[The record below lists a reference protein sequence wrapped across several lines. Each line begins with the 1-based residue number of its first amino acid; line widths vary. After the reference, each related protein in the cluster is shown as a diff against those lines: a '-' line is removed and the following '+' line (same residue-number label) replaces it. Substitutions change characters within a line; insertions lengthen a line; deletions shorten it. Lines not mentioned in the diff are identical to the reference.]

1 MKLEDVR
8 LHDPDSFVDRFPYE
22 MLDTLRREAPVY
34 RHPDDITGEPFWAV
48 TKHDN
53 VVRISRDPKHFS
65 SEERTALFREPEGE
79 DELSQQQLL
88 MLNMDPPGHTRVR
101 SIINKGFT
109 PRMIGRLED
118 RIRDFADA
126 IIDRALEKGE
136 GDFVEFISAE
146 LPLEVIAELM
156 GAPLEDRAQIFE
168 MSNRLIGFDDPEFQT
183 TPEDA
188 QIAAGEMYMYA
199 EGMRQRREEDP
210 QDDLIT
216 KLAHAEVDGHKLN
229 EIEFDLFFLLL
240 AVAGNETT
248 RNAISNGMLAF
259 FEHPDQ
265 WARLKADPSLVET
278 AADEVIRW
286 AHPVIQFRRT
296 AMDDMEIRGHQI
308 AKGDKVVIYYASA
321 NRDEEVFDDPYTFNV
336 GRDPNPHISF
346 GGGGPHYCLG
356 SHLAKLEVRIIFE
369 RVAER
374 LPDITQ
380 TGPARRLRSN
390 FINGIKELPVRFA

>member
-8 LHDPDSFVDRFPYE
+8 LHDPDAFVDRFPYE

-34 RHPDDITGEPFWAV
+34 RHPDDINGVPFWAV
-48 TKHDN
+48 TKHDD

-79 DELSQQQLL
+79 DELTQQQLL
-88 MLNMDPPGHTRVR
+88 MLNMDPPNHTRVR

-109 PRMIGRLED
+109 PRMIGRLEA
-118 RIRDFADA
+118 RIREFADA

-183 TPEDA
+183 SPDDA
-188 QIAAGEMYMYA
+188 QIAAAEMYVYA
-199 EGMRQRREEDP
+199 ENMRQEREADP
-210 QDDLIT
+210 RDDLIT
-216 KLAHAEVDGHKLN
+216 KLASAEVDGHRLN
-229 EIEFDLFFLLL
+229 EMEFDLFFLLL

-248 RNAISNGMLAF
+248 RNAISGGMLAF
-259 FEHPDQ
+259 FEHPEQ
-265 WARLKADPSLVET
+265 WERLKADPSLADT

-296 AMDDMEIRGHQI
+296 AMEDMEIRGQQI

-321 NRDEEVFDDPYTFNV
+321 NRDEEVFADPYTFDI

-356 SHLAKLEVRIIFE
+356 SHLAKLEVRILFE
-369 RVAER
+369 ALAER
-374 LPDITQ
+374 LGDMTQ